1 MTINKRLLGQRGEE
15 IACKA
20 LEKEGY
26 HILDKNFRCRQGEI
40 DIIAEERGVICF
52 VEVKSRFSESFG
64 LPVEA
69 VTGRKQKKLLAAA
82 VIYLEKKKIKSQDLR
97 FDVVSIDLKT
107 EKASILKN
115 AFDVNF

>member
-1 MTINKRLLGQRGEE
+1 M
-15 IACKA
+15 
-20 LEKEGY
+20 
-26 HILDKNFRCRQGEI
+26 D
-40 DIIAEERGVICF
+40 
-52 VEVKSRFSESFG
+52 
-64 LPVEA
+64 A
-69 VTGRKQKKLLAAA
+69 VTGWKQKKLLAAA